1 MLMVDEQ
8 KRLTEAKEH
17 NNTAEAAVTA
27 GAIKDAGFLY

>member
-1 MLMVDEQ
+1 MVDEQ

-27 GAIKDAGFLY
+27 GAIKE